1 MQVSKNDID
10 HIITASPDV
19 IERVL
24 KVANAKINAHMS
36 RRKEE
41 AGQSNLQREKEESMK
56 MM

>member
-10 HIITASPDV
+10 HIITSSPDV

-24 KVANAKINAHMS
+24 KVAHTKINGHMN

-41 AGQSNLQREKEESMK
+41 VGQSNLAKEKEESMK